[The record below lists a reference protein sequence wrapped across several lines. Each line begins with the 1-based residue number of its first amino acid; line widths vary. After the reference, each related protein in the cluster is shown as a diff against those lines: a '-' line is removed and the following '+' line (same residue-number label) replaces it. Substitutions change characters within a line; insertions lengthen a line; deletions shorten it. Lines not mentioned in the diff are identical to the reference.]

1 MNFSSLIRTFNR
13 LSLPKKL
20 VVGLAAIAG
29 GGALICIP
37 LLSLRPPSPSTVLNE
52 DAYYKSRIGDRSPAS
67 GNTTPNQDA
76 TALDTSNP
84 PNLPPLSSEPAN
96 IPGLDSSSSESST
109 TIDATDTPSE
119 FSQNSQNSLNDPA
132 GNALGTASRRN
143 NLANGKAGVGRYT
156 SPDSLANSPY
166 RVSSPGSSS
175 INTPYSLPNPGIT
188 SSSANPYSLQ
198 PGAGNSFNDL
208 NPFSQSD
215 AGTTNSPNAT
225 GAPGRTPMISGGS
238 AIAPNNL
245 NGPSGDVVT
254 PNAPSNPGGNF
265 TAPSAPNYP
274 NGNFNTPGSATSSTG
289 TANP

>member
-20 VVGLAAIAG
+20 AVGLAAIAG

-52 DAYYKSRIGDRSPAS
+52 DAYYKSQIGDRGSAS
-67 GNTTPNQDA
+67 GNTTPNQGG

-96 IPGLDSSSSESST
+96 IPGLDSSSKRSST
-109 TIDATDTPSE
+109 KIDATDTPSE

-132 GNALGTASRRN
+132 GNALGTD
-143 NLANGKAGVGRYT
+143 GKIKNSYGGTSGLSRYT

-166 RVSSPGSSS
+166 KVSSPDSSS

-198 PGAGNSFNDL
+198 PGVGNSFNDL

-225 GAPGRTPMISGGS
+225 GAPDRTPMIPSGS

-245 NGPSGDVVT
+245 NEPSGDVVT
-254 PNAPSNPGGNF
+254 PNAPSNPGGDFN
-265 TAPSAPNYP
+265 APSTPNYP